1 MKENFDEMRKAIQGF
16 ESTNRPPL
24 NDRDGLI
31 RYISTVTF
39 MKAVTHQL
47 HLIEMEDSNGR

>member
-1 MKENFDEMRKAIQGF
+1 MKENFDEMRKSILGF
-16 ESTNRPPL
+16 ESTNIPSGVY
-24 NDRDGLI
+24 RDEMI

-47 HLIEMEDSNGR
+47 HLMEMEISNGR